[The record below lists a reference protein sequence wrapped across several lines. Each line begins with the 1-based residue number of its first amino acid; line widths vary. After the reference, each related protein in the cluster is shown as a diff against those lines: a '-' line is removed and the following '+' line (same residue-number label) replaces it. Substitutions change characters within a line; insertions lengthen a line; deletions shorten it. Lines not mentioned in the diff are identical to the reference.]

1 MRTARGPARG
11 AQVQVMGAPVV
22 LRRLN
27 VPFPLGQISYILPFG
42 SYLPSGPPPTPQ
54 KSARKR
60 TTGDHNSAKP
70 YIKKPPNAFMLF
82 LKEQR
87 PLIQAE
93 IINSGTLPK
102 DSATVNKILGMM
114 WKSLAPNEKEKYFNE
129 SERLNDI
136 HAKMYPDWSCR
147 NNYGKKK
154 KREWCHAAKSF
165 NYPTASPPEVHVQAH
180 GPCKCT
186 CRCKKREDLKADLVS
201 THFDEAIPTSSSSLP
216 SPAMESVMAYPPS
229 LPSPAIESVM
239 ESPPSLPSTSIPQA
253 KPNEDLILTLLNNL
267 GNVEASQWDEAST
280 SSLSSTC
287 TVTPHGV
294 EEDLTSALFK
304 ELEALEAAEASF
316 SSSST
321 CTNSPHEDDLTSTLF
336 KELEALEA
344 AEAAN
349 ASSASFWSWSS
360 CSTYS
365 VE

>member
-1 MRTARGPARG
+1 M
-11 AQVQVMGAPVV
+11 
-22 LRRLN
+22 
-27 VPFPLGQISYILPFG
+27 SYIFLPFG
-42 SYLPSGPPPTPQ
+42 TYLPSGPPPTPQ
-54 KSARKR
+54 KSSRKR
-60 TTGDHNSAKP
+60 TTGDHNSDKQ

-93 IINSGTLPK
+93 IINSGTHPK

-129 SERLNDI
+129 SERLNEI
-136 HAKMYPDWSCR
+136 HSKMYPDWSCR

-154 KREWCHAAKSF
+154 KREWCHATKSC
-165 NYPTASPPEVHVQAH
+165 NYPIASPQEVHAS
-180 GPCKCT
+180 CKCT
-186 CRCKKREDLKADLVS
+186 CTCKKREDPKADLVS
-201 THFDEAIPTSSSSLP
+201 IPTFLSSLTL
-216 SPAMESVMAYPPS
+216 PATVPVMVSSPS
-229 LPSPAIESVM
+229 LPSPATEPIMVSSPSLPLPAM
-239 ESPPSLPSTSIPQA
+239 EPVKASPPSLTSISQT
-253 KPNEDLILTLLNNL
+253 KPEEDLILTLLNNNL
-267 GNVEASQWDEAST
+267 GNVESSQWDEASN
-280 SSLSSTC
+280 SSFLSTC
-287 TVTPHGV
+287 TVTPHEG

-321 CTNSPHEDDLTSTLF
+321 FTDSSHEDDLTSTLF

-344 AEAAN
+344 AEAAD

-365 VE
+365 IE